1 MDKKTRTNFDNLHA
15 DSGEVQ
21 YQAFCDLI
29 EAMDKPV
36 DWAYE
41 VWDELVAKLKDK
53 DPHERARAAQFL
65 NGLAKSDPKGRMLK
79 DFDKVM
85 GVTRD
90 EKFVTA
96 RHALQ
101 STWKVGLAGKKQ
113 QKLVVDRL
121 AGRFSECAAEKNCHL
136 IRYDIEVA
144 LRNLYD
150 AVAASNQP
158 AAEGIRAKA
167 LELIETEPDLKYRKK
182 YAGVW
187 RRA

>member
-1 MDKKTRTNFDNLHA
+1 MDKRTRANFDNLHA
-15 DSGEVQ
+15 DSDEVQ
-21 YQAFCDLI
+21 YEAFCDLI
-29 EAMDKPV
+29 EATDGPV

-41 VWDELVAKLKDK
+41 VWDDLVGKLRDR

-79 DFDKVM
+79 DFDAVM

-113 QKLVVDRL
+113 QKLVLDRL
-121 AGRFSECAAEKNCHL
+121 AGRFGECAAEKNCSL
-136 IRYDIEVA
+136 IRYDIAVA

-150 AVAASNQP
+150 AVKDES
-158 AAEGIRAKA
+158 IRTKA
-167 LELIETEPDLKYRKK
+167 LELIETELDLKYRKK

-187 RRA
+187 RTA

>member
-1 MDKKTRTNFDNLHA
+1 MDKRTRTNFDNLHA
-15 DSGEVQ
+15 DSAEVQ
-21 YQAFCDLI
+21 YKAFCDLI
-29 EAMDKPV
+29 EATDKPV

-41 VWDELVAKLKDK
+41 VWDELVANLKDK

-79 DFDKVM
+79 DFDSVM
-85 GVTRD
+85 AVTRD

-121 AGRFSECAAEKNCHL
+121 AGRFRECAAEKNCTM

-144 LRNLYD
+144 LRKLYD

-158 AAEGIRAKA
+158 ADESIRAKA

-187 RRA
+187 RGA

>member
-1 MDKKTRTNFDNLHA
+1 MDKRTKTNFENLHA

-21 YQAFCDLI
+21 YQAFCELI
-29 EAMDKPV
+29 ETIDQPV

-41 VWDELVAKLKDK
+41 VWDDLVRKLTDK

-65 NGLAKSDPKGRMLK
+65 AGLAKSDPKGRMLK
-79 DFDKVM
+79 DFDAVM

-101 STWKVGLAGKKQ
+101 ASWKVGLAGKKQ

-121 AGRFSECAAEKNCHL
+121 AGRFEECAAEKNCTL
-136 IRYDIEVA
+136 IRNDIEVA

-150 AVAASNQP
+150 ALKD
-158 AAEGIRAKA
+158 EGIRTKA
-167 LELIETEPDLKYRKK
+167 LELIETETDPKYRKK
-182 YAGVW
+182 YAAVW
-187 RRA
+187 RKA

>member
-1 MDKKTRTNFDNLHA
+1 MDKRTRTNFDNLHA

-21 YQAFCDLI
+21 YKAFTDLI
-29 EAMDKPV
+29 ETIDKPV

-41 VWDELVAKLKDK
+41 VWDDLVGKLRDK

-65 NGLAKSDPKGRMLK
+65 NGLAKSDPKNRMLK
-79 DFDKVM
+79 DFDAVM

-90 EKFVTA
+90 EQFVTA

-121 AGRFSECAAEKNCHL
+121 AGRFNECAAEKNCHL

-150 AVAASNQP
+150 AVKD
-158 AAEGIRAKA
+158 EGIRKKA
-167 LELIETEPDLKYRKK
+167 LELIETEPDLK
-182 YAGVW
+182 
-187 RRA
+187 

>member
-1 MDKKTRTNFDNLHA
+1 MDQRTRKNFENLHA
-15 DSGEVQ
+15 DDADKQ

-29 EAMDKPV
+29 ETIDQPV

-41 VWDELVAKLKDK
+41 VWDDLVAKLKDK

-65 NGLAKSDPKGRMLK
+65 AGLAKSDPKNRMLK
-79 DFDKVM
+79 DLDAVM

-101 STWKVGLAGKKQ
+101 NIWKVGLAGKKQ
-113 QKLVVDRL
+113 QKLVVERL
-121 AGRFSECAAEKNCHL
+121 AGRFEECAAEKNCHL
-136 IRYDIEVA
+136 IRYDIAVD
-144 LRNLYD
+144 LRQLYD
-150 AVAASNQP
+150 AVKDES
-158 AAEGIRAKA
+158 IRKKA

-182 YAGVW
+182 YAGAW
-187 RRA
+187 KKG

>member
-1 MDKKTRTNFDNLHA
+1 MDKRTRTNFDNLHA
-15 DSGEVQ
+15 DSGDVQ
-21 YQAFCDLI
+21 YKAFSDLI
-29 EAMDKPV
+29 EATDKPV

-41 VWDELVAKLKDK
+41 VWDDLVGKLKDK
-53 DPHERARAAQFL
+53 DPHERARAAQLL

-101 STWKVGLAGKKQ
+101 SAWKAGLGGKKQ

-121 AGRFSECAAEKNCHL
+121 AGRFEECAAEKNCTL
-136 IRYDIEVA
+136 IRNDIQVA
-144 LRNLYD
+144 MRSLYD
-150 AVAASNQP
+150 AVKDES
-158 AAEGIRAKA
+158 IRAKA
-167 LELIETEPDLKYRKK
+167 LELIETEPAPKYRKK

-187 RRA
+187 RKA